1 MDKYSSADTGLFTNI
16 HERER
21 SDILIFLSSNVG
33 LKCQGEPFC
42 SGFLS
47 LMQLWP
53 VSNDPWHQRQS
64 IQLISPVAPTHWG
77 GSTKRESMNKRFFLR
92 TVYSLFFPA
101 GGGQK
106 RCPTMWPKWMWPK
119 SSAFIFG
126 ITPKWED
133 GRHTRFIFT
142 PHLWHLRRTYNC
154 PGNTQTEDGQGLGVS
169 HQDSK
174 GWWRKYS
181 PSDMF
186 SICFM
191 TYNDL
196 WWYLWILRI
205 LAIEESL
212 WVCGLVEGVPRSGML

>member
-1 MDKYSSADTGLFTNI
+1 MSRRAFLLWLPL
-16 HERER
+16 
-21 SDILIFLSSNVG
+21 SDAIVAG
-33 LKCQGEPFC
+33 LKR
-42 SGFLS
+42 S
-47 LMQLWP
+47 
-53 VSNDPWHQRQS
+53 
-64 IQLISPVAPTHWG
+64 VA
-77 GSTKRESMNKRFFLR
+77 STTINSTDLPCCTNALRWINKVLRESMNKRFFLR
-92 TVYSLFFPA
+92 TVYPLFFPA

-154 PGNTQTEDGQGLGVS
+154 PGNTQTEDGQGLGMS

-181 PSDMF
+181 NLHILPLICSPSASWLTMTCDGISGFCAF
-186 SICFM
+186 SQLKSHCGF
-191 TYNDL
+191 
-196 WWYLWILRI
+196 
-205 LAIEESL
+205 
-212 WVCGLVEGVPRSGML
+212 GLVEGVPRSGML

>member
-1 MDKYSSADTGLFTNI
+1 MSRRAFLLWLPL
-16 HERER
+16 
-21 SDILIFLSSNVG
+21 SDAIVAG
-33 LKCQGEPFC
+33 LKR
-42 SGFLS
+42 S
-47 LMQLWP
+47 
-53 VSNDPWHQRQS
+53 
-64 IQLISPVAPTHWG
+64 VA
-77 GSTKRESMNKRFFLR
+77 STTINSTDLPCCTNALRWINKVLRESMNKRFFLR
-92 TVYSLFFPA
+92 TVYPLFFPA

-142 PHLWHLRRTYNC
+142 PLLWQLRRTYNC

-196 WWYLWILRI
+196 WWHLWILRI
-205 LAIEESL
+205 LAIAESL
-212 WVCGLVEGVPRSGML
+212 WVWASGGCP

>member
-1 MDKYSSADTGLFTNI
+1 MSRRAFLLWLPL
-16 HERER
+16 
-21 SDILIFLSSNVG
+21 SDAIVAG
-33 LKCQGEPFC
+33 LKR
-42 SGFLS
+42 S
-47 LMQLWP
+47 
-53 VSNDPWHQRQS
+53 
-64 IQLISPVAPTHWG
+64 VA
-77 GSTKRESMNKRFFLR
+77 STTINSTDLPCCTNALRWINKVLRESMNKRFFLR

-142 PHLWHLRRTYNC
+142 PLLWHLRRTYNC
-154 PGNTQTEDGQGLGVS
+154 PGNTQTEDGQGLGMS

-181 PSDMF
+181 NLHILPLICSPPASWLTMTCDGISWFCAF
-186 SICFM
+186 SQLKSHCGF
-191 TYNDL
+191 
-196 WWYLWILRI
+196 
-205 LAIEESL
+205 
-212 WVCGLVEGVPRSGML
+212 GLVEGVHRSGML

>member
-1 MDKYSSADTGLFTNI
+1 MS
-16 HERER
+16 R
-21 SDILIFLSSNVG
+21 SNFLLWLPLSDAIVAG
-33 LKCQGEPFC
+33 LKR
-42 SGFLS
+42 S
-47 LMQLWP
+47 
-53 VSNDPWHQRQS
+53 
-64 IQLISPVAPTHWG
+64 VA
-77 GSTKRESMNKRFFLR
+77 STTINSTDLLCCTNALRWINKVFWESMNKRFFLR

-126 ITPKWED
+126 IRPKWED

-142 PHLWHLRRTYNC
+142 PLLWQLRRTYNC
-154 PGNTQTEDGQGLGVS
+154 PGNTQTEDGQGLDRIQRLMKKIFES
-169 HQDSK
+169 S
-174 GWWRKYS
+174 YP

-196 WWYLWILRI
+196 WWHLWILRI

-212 WVCGLVEGVPRSGML
+212 WAWASGGCP